1 MWVICLFFVC
11 EMRREDE
18 GSFKTGAHRGGRAG
32 GSLHVFSFFKKS
44 IDLLNKT

>member
-18 GSFKTGAHRGGRAG
+18 GSFKTGAEGGREG
-32 GSLHVFSFFKKS
+32 GLLAWSSFFFKKS
-44 IDLLNKT
+44 IVE